1 MGAASRDARGRF
13 EPGHSGN
20 PAGKQPGTLNRATV
34 LARAL
39 AAGDAERI
47 AQSIV
52 ERALAGDMV
61 AARFVLARIDPRPRG
76 RAVELDLPADAPLA
90 ERFDAV
96 LAELAAGRIT
106 PDEALTLARFLE
118 RHGRVTCGADRLRGG
133 DADTPTA
140 PAPADEPASD
150 PAAADAAAADDAPA
164 IPASPAQP
172 VAAAV
177 AVDAAPPAQAPIAP
191 AARLHSPSILA
202 PAPPIETI
210 ASPPDPPLA
219 TRRRAALARAGT
231 G

>member
-52 ERALAGDMV
+52 QRALAGDMT

-118 RHGRVTCGADRLRGG
+118 RHGRVTCGEDRPR
-133 DADTPTA
+133 AARPTEPAA
-140 PAPADEPASD
+140 PAPESRPEPAPSPPPIED
-150 PAAADAAAADDAPA
+150 APAATPPAAKTPAAAIPAVEAVPPAAARVALLHFPSILPPVPDAGTL
-164 IPASPAQP
+164 
-172 VAAAV
+172 AA
-177 AVDAAPPAQAPIAP
+177 AAPPAP
-191 AARLHSPSILA
+191 
-202 PAPPIETI
+202 
-210 ASPPDPPLA
+210 
-219 TRRRAALARAGT
+219 TRRRAGVLARAGA